1 MSNDNGFLG
10 LRRLHHRVQSV
21 DFGEQTGFRNGHL
34 TVSAKQLEDLIASPV
49 LDLVH
54 FNWVRPGES
63 KRIVKILDTVQPRTK
78 GPGGGGIFP
87 GLIGPAI
94 PQGRGET
101 HILDNVA
108 VCIAG
113 YLPRA
118 QQGLAQMSGPTSEL
132 TFLGQTNNLVVDFKP
147 VKDADWVQVEK
158 ALRLGLLRIA
168 TALAEATLDSTP
180 EATEEFPSL
189 AISAG
194 GNLPKVGAIVNIQT
208 QGAFKDVFVY
218 GRSMASSMPSAIDP
232 NELDD
237 GAVVSGQYGHPGL
250 KNPTWMHQNNPVVAA
265 LRERDGKDLQFAG
278 VILAPEPVE
287 QALKETVSAH
297 AARLAYQMG
306 LDAVIVTKEGGGNAD
321 SDISLKI
328 DACEEMGIAGIGIFP
343 EMSGADGTGPPL
355 VGPPSKAN
363 ALVSTGN
370 YDEQVTLEEVA
381 ETFGGEIFDL
391 LGVESTIEME
401 IPTAI
406 IYGSLSPLGW
416 GRLTCA
422 EATP

>member
-1 MSNDNGFLG
+1 MTSDDDFLG
-10 LRRLHHRVQSV
+10 LRRHLHRVSSV
-21 DFGEQTGFRNGHL
+21 SFGEETKLVDGQL
-34 TVSAKQLEDLIASPV
+34 TVSVEQLEPLVHGPL

-54 FNWVRPGES
+54 FNWASPGES
-63 KRIVKILDTVQPRTK
+63 KRIVKILDAVQPRTK

-87 GLIGPAI
+87 GFVGPAM
-94 PQGRGET
+94 PQGRGDT
-101 HILDNVA
+101 HVLDNVA
-108 VCIAG
+108 VCVAG

-118 QQGLAQMSGPTSEL
+118 QQGLVQMDGPAADLS
-132 TFLGQTNNLVVDFKP
+132 FLGGTHNLVIDFKP

-158 ALRLGLLRIA
+158 TLRNGLLKVA
-168 TALAEATLDSTP
+168 AAVAEAALEAEPKSTDRFATLAMSSG
-180 EATEEFPSL
+180 TE
-189 AISAG
+189 
-194 GNLPKVGAIVNIQT
+194 LPRIGAIVNIQT

-218 GRSMASSMPSAIDP
+218 GKSMSDSLPSAIDP

-265 LRERDGKDLQFAG
+265 LRERDGKDLSFAG
-278 VILAPEPVE
+278 VILSPEPV
-287 QALKETVSAH
+287 QQSLKETVSAH

-328 DACEEMGIAGIGIFP
+328 DACEEMGIAGIGIFA

-355 VGPPSKAN
+355 VGPPSKAT
-363 ALVSTGN
+363 AMISTGN
-370 YDEQVTLEEVA
+370 YDEKLMLDSVA

-401 IPTAI
+401 IPTAVV
-406 IYGSLSPLGW
+406 YGSLSPLGW

-422 EATP
+422 EPAV

>member
-1 MSNDNGFLG
+1 MSNDNEFLG

-21 DFGEQTGFRNGHL
+21 GFGEQTILEHGHL
-34 TVSAKQLEDLIASPV
+34 TVSAHQLESLIASPV

-54 FNWVRPGES
+54 FNWACPGES

-87 GLIGPAI
+87 GFVGPGI
-94 PQGRGET
+94 PQGRGAT

-108 VCIAG
+108 VCVAG

-118 QQGLAQMSGPTSEL
+118 QQGLAQMSGPAAEL
-132 TFLGQTNNLVVDFKP
+132 SFLGATNNLVIDFKP
-147 VKDADWVQVEK
+147 VKDADWMQVEK
-158 ALRLGLLRIA
+158 ALRSGLLRIA
-168 TALAEATLDSTP
+168 AALAEAALDSP
-180 EATEEFPSL
+180 AESTEEFASL
-189 AISAG
+189 ANNAG
-194 GNLPKVGAIVNIQT
+194 GHLPRVGAIVNIQT

-218 GRSMASSMPSAIDP
+218 GRSMGNSMPSAIDP

-250 KNPTWMHQNNPVVAA
+250 KNPTWMHQNNPVVGA

-328 DACEEMGIAGIGIFP
+328 DACEEMGIAGIGIFA

-355 VGPPSKAN
+355 VGPPSKAT
-363 ALVSTGN
+363 AMVSTGN
-370 YDEQVTLEEVA
+370 YDERLTLEEVA

-422 EATP
+422 EAAS